1 MEESVESDE
10 KSEKYKGYEPSYGS
24 TDVFNKQMKILQQYK
39 KNMKFLG
46 YPENYSSAGQS
57 SKMI

>member
-1 MEESVESDE
+1 MEESEE
-10 KSEKYKGYEPSYGS
+10 MERYKGYEPSYQS
-24 TDVFNKQMKILQQYK
+24 TDVFNKQMRVLQQYK
-39 KNMKFLG
+39 KNMKFFG

>member
-1 MEESVESDE
+1 MEESGETE
-10 KSEKYKGYEPSYGS
+10 LRYKGYEPSYGS

-39 KNMKFLG
+39 KNMKFFG

-57 SKMI
+57 SKII